1 MNRVELKTK
10 AKNILKGNWGQAISL
25 LLLYGLISFGAGIVV
40 NLIGEMFRLTEQTA
54 NILGNIADIVVSAFF
69 TLGTTSF
76 YLKLSRGEEATYKE
90 LFSKT
95 DMFVVAL
102 LAIVLISIFTT
113 LWTLLLIIPGIIAA
127 INYSQTYY
135 ILVDDK
141 TKNAYDAIKA
151 SKEMMKGHKWDYFV
165 LVLSFSGW
173 MILATLTLGIGFI
186 WLVPYMQVTFAN
198 FYDSIKA

>member
-25 LLLYGLISFGAGIVV
+25 LLLYGLISFGAGIAI
-40 NLIGEMFRLTEQTA
+40 NFIGEMFHLTEQTA
-54 NILGNIADIVVSAFF
+54 NVLEDIANIVVSAFF

-76 YLKLSRGEEATYKE
+76 YLKLSRGEEVTYKE

-151 SKEMMKGHKWDYFV
+151 SKEMMNGHKWDYFV

-173 MILATLTLGIGFI
+173 MILAVLTLGIGFI

>member
-10 AKNILKGNWGQAISL
+10 AKNILKGNWGHAISL
-25 LLLYGLISFGAGIVV
+25 LLLYGLISFGAGIAV
-40 NLIGEMFRLTEQTA
+40 NLIGEMFSLTEQTA
-54 NILGNIADIVVSAFF
+54 NVLGNVADIVVSALF

-76 YLKLSRGEEATYKE
+76 YLKLSRGEEVTYKE

-95 DMFVVAL
+95 DMFVVTL

-141 TKNAYDAIKA
+141 NKSAYDAIKA
-151 SKEMMKGHKWDYFV
+151 SKEMMNGHKWDYFV

>member
-25 LLLYGLISFGAGIVV
+25 LLLYGLISFGAGIAV
-40 NLIGEMFRLTEQTA
+40 NLIGEMFSLTEQTA
-54 NILGNIADIVVSAFF
+54 NVLGNVADIVVSALF

-76 YLKLSRGEEATYKE
+76 YLKLSRGEEVTYKE

-95 DMFVVAL
+95 DMFAVVL

-141 TKNAYDAIKA
+141 NKSAYDAIKA
-151 SKEMMKGHKWDYFV
+151 SKEMMNGHKWDYFV

>member
-25 LLLYGLISFGAGIVV
+25 LLLYGLISFGSGIVV
-40 NLIGEMFRLTEQTA
+40 DLISEMFHLTGQTSA
-54 NILGNIADIVVSAFF
+54 ILGDIVNVVVSAFF

-76 YLKLSRGEEATYKE
+76 YLKLSRGEEVTYKE

-135 ILVDDK
+135 ILIDDQD
-141 TKNAYDAIKA
+141 KNAYDAIKA
-151 SKEMMKGHKWDYFV
+151 SKEIMNGHKWDYFV
-165 LVLSFSGW
+165 LILSFTGW
-173 MILATLTLGIGFI
+173 MVLATLTLGIGFI
-186 WLVPYMQVTFAN
+186 WLVPYMQVTLAN

>member
-25 LLLYGLISFGAGIVV
+25 LLLYGLISFGAGIAV
-40 NLIGEMFRLTEQTA
+40 NLIGEMFSLTEQTA
-54 NILGNIADIVVSAFF
+54 NVLGNVADIVVSALF

-76 YLKLSRGEEATYKE
+76 YLKLSRGEEVTYKE

-95 DMFVVAL
+95 DMFVVTL

-141 TKNAYDAIKA
+141 NKSAYDAIKA
-151 SKEMMKGHKWDYFV
+151 SKEMMNGHKWDYFV